1 MSMLVGWGA
10 NEIVNQMNHARPR
23 GSAAQQRDHTLTL
36 AAKQQRLKDIRVDR
50 MHVRVQHSIARV
62 SKCCKYGERCKTT
75 PVSRRARGQSG
86 DRQPDENGYWH
97 TITTKDQIPGWLRG
111 NDYIVGGHP
120 MPTHSYKRS
129 FRLWRSLHMDTMNI
143 WTHFLGSTAF
153 VAAGFTPLQL
163 CQSIHHS
170 SLSIGDTFAFGI
182 SNTAA
187 TVCFGLSTTFHTLRS
202 HPTMYTTS
210 R

>member
-129 FRLWRSLHMDTMNI
+129 FRLWRSLHMETMNI
-143 WTHFLGSTAF
+143 WPIPRIYSFCGRRLHP
-153 VAAGFTPLQL
+153 FTTMPEHSPLQPQHWRHIRL
-163 CQSIHHS
+163 WHLKH
-170 SLSIGDTFAFGI
+170 
-182 SNTAA
+182 
-187 TVCFGLSTTFHTLRS
+187 RS
-202 HPTMYTTS
+202 YCMFWA
-210 R
+210 